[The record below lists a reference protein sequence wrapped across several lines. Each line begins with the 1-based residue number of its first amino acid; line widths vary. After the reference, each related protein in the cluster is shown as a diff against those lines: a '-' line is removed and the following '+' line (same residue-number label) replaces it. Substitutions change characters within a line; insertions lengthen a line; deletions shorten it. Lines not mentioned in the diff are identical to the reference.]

1 MCSQI
6 RTIYL
11 FLTLSKFYIDIYIYY
26 NYNFIMK
33 EIRFTWN
40 KTKAK
45 ANLLKHKIS
54 FNEAT
59 SVFSDDNARL
69 IYDPDHSLEE
79 ERFLLLGLSYKLK
92 ILIVVH
98 CMKDESNEIRII
110 SARKASQKEQ
120 KQYGGYIL

>member
-1 MCSQI
+1 
-6 RTIYL
+6 
-11 FLTLSKFYIDIYIYY
+11 
-26 NYNFIMK
+26 MK
-33 EIRFTWN
+33 EIRFTWSE
-40 KTKAK
+40 TKAQ

-79 ERFLLLGLSYKLK
+79 ERFLLLGISYKLK

-98 CMKDESNEIRII
+98 CMKEEGNEIIII
-110 SARKASQKEQ
+110 SARKASKKEQ

>member
-1 MCSQI
+1 
-6 RTIYL
+6 
-11 FLTLSKFYIDIYIYY
+11 
-26 NYNFIMK
+26 MK

-40 KTKAK
+40 ETKTQ

-54 FNEAT
+54 FSEAV

-92 ILIVVH
+92 VLIVVH
-98 CMKDESNEIRII
+98 CMRDENNEMRII
-110 SARKASQKEQ
+110 SARKASKKEQ

>member
-1 MCSQI
+1 
-6 RTIYL
+6 
-11 FLTLSKFYIDIYIYY
+11 
-26 NYNFIMK
+26 MK

-92 ILIVVH
+92 ISIVVH

>member
-1 MCSQI
+1 
-6 RTIYL
+6 
-11 FLTLSKFYIDIYIYY
+11 
-26 NYNFIMK
+26 MK

-40 KTKAK
+40 ETKAQ

-79 ERFLLLGLSYKLK
+79 ERFLLLGISYKLK

-98 CMKDESNEIRII
+98 CMKNGSNEIRII
-110 SARKASQKEQ
+110 SARKASKKEQ
-120 KQYGGYIL
+120 KQYRGYIL